1 MGNYVD
7 VMMKVPTDSMGCWV
21 AKSYSSGR
29 PLLIYSLRKSKWR
42 KGFTVMS
49 SLREAFQEKKT
60 PSLLGIAQMGGGGL

>member
-49 SLREAFQEKKT
+49 SLREAFQDKKT
-60 PSLLGIAQMGGGGL
+60 QSSGHCSKGTK